1 VSLSVTVDV
10 ARGLIVTCASGVLT
24 FEDVVS
30 ARAQAQANPNFDAR
44 YNDLFDLREVTEIR
58 ITGAEMAR
66 IAATSVLAPGVCRAF
81 VVTTQVQ
88 YGMARM
94 FSGLAEPHDQNVFVF
109 RDLAVAEAWLSSRK
123 RPSTET

>member
-1 VSLSVTVDV
+1 MSLNVTVDV
-10 ARGLIVTCASGVLT
+10 ARGLIVTRATGVLT
-24 FEDVVS
+24 FEDVLS
-30 ARAQAQANPNFDAR
+30 ARAQAQANPNFNAG

-58 ITGAEMAR
+58 ISGAEMAR
-66 IAATSVLAPGVCRAF
+66 IAATSVLARGVCRAF

-109 RDLAVAEAWLSSRK
+109 RDLAVAEAWLSSRQ
-123 RPSTET
+123 RPTET

>member
-1 VSLSVTVDV
+1 MSLNVTVDV
-10 ARGLIVTCASGVLT
+10 TRGLIVTRATGVLT
-24 FEDVVS
+24 FEDVLS
-30 ARAQAQANPNFDAR
+30 ARAQAQANPNFNAG

-58 ITGAEMAR
+58 ISGAEMAR
-66 IAATSVLAPGVCRAF
+66 IAATSVLARGVCRAF

-109 RDLAVAEAWLSSRK
+109 RDLAVAEAWLSSRQ
-123 RPSTET
+123 RPTET

>member
-24 FEDVVS
+24 FEDVLS
-30 ARAQAQANPNFDAR
+30 ARAQAQAHPNFDAS

-58 ITGAEMAR
+58 LTGAEMAR
-66 IAATSVLAPGVCRAF
+66 IAATSVLSRGVSRAF

-109 RDLAVAEAWLSSRK
+109 RDLAVAEAWLSARK

>member
-1 VSLSVTVDV
+1 MTVDI
-10 ARGLIVTCASGVLT
+10 ARGLIVTRATGVLT
-24 FEDVVS
+24 FEDVLS
-30 ARAQAQANPNFDAR
+30 ARAQAQANPNFNAG

-58 ITGAEMAR
+58 ISGAEMAR
-66 IAATSVLAPGVCRAF
+66 IAATSVLARGVCRAF

-109 RDLAVAEAWLSSRK
+109 RDLAVAEAWLSSRQ
-123 RPSTET
+123 RPTET